1 MGVVDRGIIPRRRRG
16 LGVGSSISI
25 VNSKNGEL
33 GEGNCES
40 DSVDESTGWG
50 WETVNG
56 VDSQG
61 CGEGNSESDS
71 TKYQMLDL
79 RHLLWMNNSV
89 TTSHARKRL
98 QDYKGSVMTSGR
110 KTVS

>member
-1 MGVVDRGIIPRRRRG
+1 MNCKFQKRGV
-16 LGVGSSISI
+16 
-25 VNSKNGEL
+25 

-71 TKYQMLDL
+71 VDESTGWGWETGAGCGETE
-79 RHLLWMNNSV
+79 RS
-89 TTSHARKRL
+89 S
-98 QDYKGSVMTSGR
+98 
-110 KTVS
+110 TVSSSVSCES

>member
-71 TKYQMLDL
+71 VDESTGWGWETGAGCGETE
-79 RHLLWMNNSV
+79 RS
-89 TTSHARKRL
+89 S
-98 QDYKGSVMTSGR
+98 
-110 KTVS
+110 TVSSSVSCES